1 MKARGVITVRANR
14 VDVCD
19 VIDEISFAKVNRDL
33 AIETG
38 LLEDTSGLPL
48 VDTVYSVHRGDLGA
62 HVGS

>member
-1 MKARGVITVRANR
+1 MKARGLITIRANR
-14 VDVCD
+14 VDMCD

-38 LLEDTSGLPL
+38 LLEDTSGLPF
-48 VDTVYSVHRGDLGA
+48 VDTIYSVHRDDLGA